1 MSLIKINNTNITLS
15 SGIKTPPACDILTP
29 QITNLDGS
37 YEPYF
42 GDLTSGSYIKQPDIS
57 PLGNPTYKWVHYK
70 NGVEVP
76 ENNAMILH
84 MKDYNTP
91 QTYDERDINGNII
104 GSVTGTMFWVF
115 ESAIDGGGW
124 AKKLANSYT
133 ECPRGFYNLYT
144 PNYRI
149 SFV

>member
-1 MSLIKINNTNITLS
+1 MPLIKINNAS
-15 SGIKTPPACDILTP
+15 VSFASGGSLKTPPSCDILTP
-29 QITNLDGS
+29 QITNWDGS

-42 GDLTSGSYIKQPDIS
+42 GGLTSGSYIRQPDTS
-57 PLGNPTYKWVHYK
+57 PLGNPTYKWVHYR
-70 NGVEVP
+70 NGSLVVEGK
-76 ENNAMILH
+76 IIR

-91 QTYDERDINGNII
+91 RTYDERDINGNII

-115 ESAIDGGGW
+115 EDELDGGNW
-124 AKKLANSYT
+124 ALKLANSYT
-133 ECPRGFYNLYT
+133 ECARGFYNLES